1 MVRLGHYH
9 LTKEE
14 LNDYMMIIDENGD
27 NKIQFDEFKKFMS
40 DLLWFFMFFY
50 ESYYMKTISKVYN
63 AFNTLKP
70 LLPSKP
76 LNLLNV
82 RITFWNNTRIYKP
95 KFHVFMP
102 KN

>member
-40 DLLWFFMFFY
+40 DLL
-50 ESYYMKTISKVYN
+50 
-63 AFNTLKP
+63 
-70 LLPSKP
+70 
-76 LNLLNV
+76 
-82 RITFWNNTRIYKP
+82 
-95 KFHVFMP
+95 
-102 KN
+102 